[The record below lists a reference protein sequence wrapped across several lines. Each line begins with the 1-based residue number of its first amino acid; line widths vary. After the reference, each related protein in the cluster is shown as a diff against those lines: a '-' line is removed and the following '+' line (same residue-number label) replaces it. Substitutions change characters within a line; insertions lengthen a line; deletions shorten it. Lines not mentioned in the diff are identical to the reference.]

1 MKHLFDQSIDRA
13 NTHSVRW
20 DKYGPGV
27 IPLWVADMDFRS
39 PDCVMKALHS
49 RVDHGIYGYTY
60 ASEELK
66 ENIAQY
72 VLKTYHWT
80 IQTDWISFL
89 PSLVTGLHLSV
100 RMLTDA
106 GDHVLIPGPAYH
118 HFKDAVVGA
127 GRDYSIYDTQARTEG
142 SCVSLEQLEFL
153 VKPNTRLLMICNPHN
168 PGGTVFTRTE
178 LEMLTQF
185 AKQHQLIIC
194 SDEIHADLILDEGVQ
209 HHPIGSI
216 SQAAQEYSF
225 SLMSLN
231 KTFNFPGLGLAWIIC
246 PNPQIRAR
254 LLKDMH
260 TLIPNPNLL
269 AYEVTQA
276 AIQEG
281 GSWHQAL
288 IKYLRSNRD
297 YVSQRINAMPGLSM
311 AHLQATYL
319 AWIDASER
327 HWENPFNTILEA
339 GVAVSPG
346 SQFGDQQFF
355 RLNFGT
361 QRKLLETALD
371 RIEIACFK

>member
-1 MKHLFDQSIDRA
+1 
-13 NTHSVRW
+13 
-20 DKYGPGV
+20 
-27 IPLWVADMDFRS
+27 
-39 PDCVMKALHS
+39 
-49 RVDHGIYGYTY
+49 
-60 ASEELK
+60 
-66 ENIAQY
+66 
-72 VLKTYHWT
+72 
-80 IQTDWISFL
+80 
-89 PSLVTGLHLSV
+89 
-100 RMLTDA
+100 
-106 GDHVLIPGPAYH
+106 
-118 HFKDAVVGA
+118 
-127 GRDYSIYDTQARTEG
+127 
-142 SCVSLEQLEFL
+142 
-153 VKPNTRLLMICNPHN
+153 
-168 PGGTVFTRTE
+168 
-178 LEMLTQF
+178 MLTQF